1 MGNAVLNKLHFK
13 PGSSIFLWNEPTDIA
28 AILGDTSSISFVQ
41 DDLALCHGILIFVK
55 DSAELAQVLQQYGS
69 RLKDQI
75 CWIAYPKKTSG
86 ISTDLKMEK
95 WAALEQYQLSPCASA
110 AIDDTWTGIRIKPVD
125 QVKASGVGNSEIKTN
140 NFAEFIDVKN
150 KKVSVPTDLSILFL
164 QYPEA
169 AAFFQLLA
177 YSHQKEYVL
186 WILTAK
192 QEKTRTSRLLKTIE
206 WLQVGKKNPTEK

>member
-1 MGNAVLNKLHFK
+1 MENGLLKKLYFK
-13 PGSSIFLWNEPTDIA
+13 PGFKILLDNAPENIA
-28 AILGDTSSISFVQ
+28 TILGDSSSIAIVQ
-41 DDLALCHGILIFVK
+41 DDLALCQGVLIFVK
-55 DSAELAQVLQQYGS
+55 NSAELVQVLQQYGS
-69 RLKDQI
+69 KLKDQI

-86 ISTDLKMEK
+86 IPTDLKMEK
-95 WAALEQYQLSPCASA
+95 WVALEQYQLSPCASA

-125 QVKASGVGNSEIKTN
+125 QVKASGLGNSEIKTN
-140 NFAEFIDVKN
+140 DFAEFIDVTS
-150 KKVSVPTDLSILFL
+150 KKVTAPADLSILFL

-169 AAFFQLLA
+169 AAFFQTLA